1 MFDFISGAAEHAAS
15 SARGMRPSHPPRR
28 PYQIRADV
36 SYGGGAHRRYAQRRT
51 EVDVYRLPRE
61 YEYGIVHDAE
71 AHEGYGLMH
80 RDDSQF
86 AIGRFEDHRRRR
98 RRRRCLVIA
107 WPDPFPR
114 VAAGAALPGDDPSRA
129 RRAAL
134 LLLRRP
140 PRHLHLRRRTDA
152 SDDQRA
158 ARMTMVVT
166 LRRRLLREEERR
178 SRR

>member
-1 MFDFISGAAEHAAS
+1 MFDFVQGRAS
-15 SARGMRPSHPPRR
+15 SEQCTRNAAVPSPRR

-36 SYGGGAHRRYAQRRT
+36 PYGGGAHRRYAQRRT

-98 RRRRCLVIA
+98 RCLVIA

-129 RRAAL
+129 HRAL
-134 LLLRRP
+134 LRPP
-140 PRHLHLRRRTDA
+140 PRHFLLRRRTDA

-158 ARMTMVVT
+158 ARMTVVGT